1 MFAYNPT
8 VNDNSGA
15 IMAAG
20 QMQAAQSNADMMKGI
35 GDDIGGAI
43 ASLAGSYVQGRQMKA
58 KAEGYAD
65 FLGMHG
71 EQLGFKPEWL
81 AEFKKKSPMQ
91 QIATGDMMINSFLP
105 HQQRMEYLNRQGE
118 MFGRTGGTGGTGG
131 GGGGGAGDYVVGQ
144 GWQ

>member
-15 IMAAG
+15 ILAAG
-20 QMQAAQSNADMMKGI
+20 QMQAAQTNADMMKGI

-43 ASLAGSYVQGRQMKA
+43 ASLAGSFVQGRQLKA

-71 EQLGFKPEWL
+71 EQLGFKPEWI

-91 QIATGDMMINSFLP
+91 QIATGDMMISSFVP
-105 HQQRMEYLNRQGE
+105 HQQRMEYLNRQAE
-118 MFGRTGGTGGTGG
+118 LYPRRGGSGM
-131 GGGGGAGDYVVGQ
+131 GGAGGGDYVVGS
-144 GWQ
+144 GWGE

>member
-20 QMQAAQSNADMMKGI
+20 QMQAAQTNADMMKGL

-43 ASLAGSYVQGRQMKA
+43 ASLAGSYVQNKQMKA

-71 EQLGFKPEWL
+71 EQLGFNPEWL
-81 AEFKKKSPMQ
+81 AQFKKKSPMQ
-91 QIATGDMMINSFLP
+91 QIATGDMMLNSFLP
-105 HQQRMEYLNRQGE
+105 HQQRMQYLNRQGE
-118 MFGRTGGTGGTGG
+118 IYGRTGGSGAGG
-131 GGGGGAGDYVVGQ
+131 GGGMGAGDYVVGS
-144 GWQ
+144 GWGG